1 MTAAH
6 EGYPCVVMLAPRTAT
21 DGEIQ
26 ATTEEIGES
35 ASSMWD
41 TFVSAL
47 PRIGVALLLV
57 GVGWVASRLI
67 RSAAA
72 GVLRRTHS
80 PSFADVISK
89 LAGWTLLTVVVLL
102 AIAVTFP
109 SVRPVDLLAGLGFF
123 SVAIGFAFQ
132 DILENTLSGV
142 LLLFRQPFH
151 AGDEIEVT
159 GWLGIVQAI
168 TIRETR
174 LRTFDGQLVI
184 IPNRDVYKSA
194 IRVQTA
200 FPRRRMEVNVGI
212 AFESDIELATRTMT
226 DAAASVPHVDD
237 SPGPVVT
244 LTTLGPS
251 TVTMRLWFWTDPR
264 QMDAALTTH
273 RVIAAVKAALDAAGV
288 EMPADIL
295 ALQATSSL
303 AAAMR
308 GDPVTP
314 GGAVAR

>member
-1 MTAAH
+1 MALRTTAP
-6 EGYPCVVMLAPRTAT
+6 GTAT
-21 DGEIQ
+21 DDELR
-26 ATTEEIGES
+26 ATTEEISES
-35 ASSMWD
+35 ATSMWE

-47 PRIGVALLLV
+47 PRIGVAVALV
-57 GVGWVASRLI
+57 ALGWLVSRLV
-67 RSAAA
+67 RGGTA

-80 PSFADVISK
+80 PSFADVMSK
-89 LAGWTLLTVVVLL
+89 LAGWTILTVVVLL

-132 DILENTLSGV
+132 DILENTLAGV

-200 FPRRRMEVNVGI
+200 FPRRRLEVNVGI
-212 AFESDIELATRTMT
+212 AFESDIELAATTMA
-226 DAAASVPHVDD
+226 DAAASVPHVDQE
-237 SPGPVVT
+237 PGPIVT
-244 LTTLGPS
+244 VTTLGSS

-273 RVIAAVKAALDAAGV
+273 RVIAAVKRALDTAGV
-288 EMPADIL
+288 EMPADIM

-303 AAAMR
+303 AAAIR
-308 GDPVTP
+308 GEPVTP